1 MQTTD
6 RRVPQGALSLV
17 RGATTPELFRLT
29 FSQLLEQQAAKYGT
43 KDAVF
48 MGWTGARLSFNE
60 LNHRTKIVARGL
72 LAMGVKKGDRVAVF
86 SGDDERFIDLF
97 FAAGRIGAVLVILN
111 KTYTASEVMRALKH
125 TEPSVLFIADLVNR
139 KPVTPILE
147 RLATEEYRLKHV
159 VLMRSEGIPE
169 QTLSRWEDVV
179 QGSSSVSASD
189 LQRIE
194 DSVDYDSVVNFQF
207 TSGTTGSPKAVM
219 LTQLPCA
226 SNIINNGFTIGSYL
240 KLVPE
245 DVLCCGPPLFHCFG
259 LVAGLMATFT
269 HGAAIGFAGRD
280 FDPAQVVDM
289 LVREKCTALHGV
301 PTMFIAVLKQMD
313 QVGAN
318 VNTIRTGI
326 AAGTKIPPALLEEVQ
341 RRLGYKHIAITYGMT
356 ETSPASFMT
365 ETTDGLEQKLETV
378 GKVLPH
384 VAAKVVDANNR
395 ILPIGA
401 RGELCVSGYLLQQ
414 GYFKNPEKTAEVMIR
429 DEDGVLWMHTG
440 DEASIDEQGY
450 CRITGRIK
458 DIIIRGG
465 ENIYPPEIEER
476 LIQHPSLTNAS
487 VVGVKDER
495 YGEAVT
501 AFLNVRPGHEKPSP
515 QELRSW
521 VQKELGRHKAPKHI
535 IWVGP
540 GEVVQDYPITGTG
553 KIRKDLLRDMGNRII
568 DTIQAPAPRL

>member
-1 MQTTD
+1 MQATD

-17 RGATTPELFRLT
+17 RGATTPELLHLT
-29 FSQLLEQQAAKYGT
+29 FGQLLEQQAAKYGT
-43 KDAVF
+43 KDAVL
-48 MGWTGARLSFNE
+48 MGWTGARLSFDE
-60 LNHRTKIVARGL
+60 LNRRTKIVARGL
-72 LAMGVKKGDRVAVF
+72 LAMGVQKGDRVAVF

-97 FAAGRIGAVLVILN
+97 FAAGRIGVVLVILN
-111 KTYTASEVMRALKH
+111 KTYTVSEVLRALKH
-125 TEPSVLFIADLVNR
+125 TEPSVLFIADIVNR
-139 KPVTPILE
+139 KPVNPILE
-147 RLATEEYRLKHV
+147 RLATEERRLKHV
-159 VLMRSEGIPE
+159 VMMRSEGIPE

-179 QGSSSVSASD
+179 QCSSSVSASD
-189 LQRIE
+189 LQRVE
-194 DSVDYDSVVNFQF
+194 DSVDCHSMVNFQF

-219 LTQLPCA
+219 LSQF
-226 SNIINNGFTIGSYL
+226 NIINNGFTIGSYL

-269 HGAAIGFAGRD
+269 HGAAVGFAGRD

-384 VAAKVVDANNR
+384 VAAKVVDADNR

-401 RGELCVSGYLLQQ
+401 RGELCISGYLLQK

-540 GEVVQDYPITGTG
+540 GEAVQDYPITGTG
-553 KIRKDLLRDMGNRII
+553 KIRKDLLRDMGNNII
-568 DTIQAPAPRL
+568 DTVQVPAPRL